1 MKPNFKEFVFL
12 HSSKYHLFQTATF
25 LVRAPRIN
33 LRSVAIKLSDPV
45 KIITLLYMVNP
56 KIKSLATRLGFKE
69 TLSWVKSNSN
79 RRTLFPIT
87 VMHFNLSTYCL
98 T

>member
-1 MKPNFKEFVFL
+1 MKPNFKKFVFL
-12 HSSKYHLFQTATF
+12 HSSKYYFFRTATF

-33 LRSVAIKLSDPV
+33 LRLV

-79 RRTLFPIT
+79 RRTLFPII
-87 VMHFNLSTYCL
+87 VMHFNLST
-98 T
+98 

>member
-1 MKPNFKEFVFL
+1 MKPNFKKFVFL
-12 HSSKYHLFQTATF
+12 HSSKYYLFRRATF

-33 LRSVAIKLSDPV
+33 LRSMAIKLSYPV

-79 RRTLFPIT
+79 RRTLFPII
-87 VMHFNLSTYCL
+87 VMHFNLST
-98 T
+98 